1 MKTQRE
7 IFKSKPPK
15 SVISEASES
24 LKKALLERAAARK
37 GWKPVKKVKKR

>member
-15 SVISEASES
+15 STISEASES

-37 GWKPVKKVKKR
+37 GWKPLPKKKR